1 MALIWQ
7 LIALISVWLVYG
19 VLASL
24 VINKGK
30 RNYKLLLLS
39 GIIGGVA
46 GGALANYISVPNNIW
61 YLSEL
66 IKFVITTLSLSI
78 LTNLVKS

>member
-24 VINKGK
+24 VLNKGK

-46 GGALANYISVPNNIW
+46 GGALANYISVPSNFW

-66 IKFVITTLSLSI
+66 IKFAVTTLSLSI

>member
-24 VINKGK
+24 VLNKGK